1 MIPEITLHD
10 SIAIPQ
16 LGFGVWQVPEE
27 ETQPTVEKAF
37 ETGYR
42 HIDTAKIYGNEAGV
56 GAAIAASGIDRDDL
70 FITTK
75 VWNDDQGFD
84 STLRAVEASLGRL
97 GLDRVDLYLVH
108 WPREGELLTETWS
121 ALQRIQEEGLSRAI
135 GVCNHRQGDLEA
147 LKEAGGVQPSINQVE
162 LHPYL
167 QQRELRT
174 WHEENGVV
182 TEAWSPLASG
192 EILDDP
198 TIGGI
203 ATRLGRSPGQVV
215 LRWHV
220 QIGNVVIPKSVTP
233 SRIAENF
240 DVFSFELSDE
250 DMDEIAGMDHGH
262 RTGPEPGS
270 F

>member
-1 MIPEITLHD
+1 MVPTKTLHD
-10 SIAIPQ
+10 GIEIPQ

-27 ETQPTVEKAF
+27 ETQATVEKAF

-56 GAAIAASGIDRDDL
+56 GAAVAATGIDRDDL

-75 VWNDDQGFD
+75 VWNSDQGYD
-84 STLRAVEASLGRL
+84 PTLRAVEESLGRL
-97 GLDRVDLYLVH
+97 GLDRLDLYLVH
-108 WPREGELLTETWS
+108 WPHEELLTETWS
-121 ALQRIQEEGLSRAI
+121 AMQKIQEQSLSRAI
-135 GVCNHRQGDLEA
+135 GVCNHRPGDLET
-147 LKEAGGVQPSINQVE
+147 LKEAGGVQPAINQVE

-174 WHEENGVV
+174 WHEDNDVL

-192 EILDDP
+192 EIVDDP
-198 TIGGI
+198 TIGGM
-203 ATRLGRSPGQVV
+203 AGRLGRSAGQVV
-215 LRWHV
+215 LRWHIQV
-220 QIGNVVIPKSVTP
+220 GNVVIPKSVTP

-240 DVFSFELSDE
+240 DLFSFELSDE
-250 DMDEIAGMDHGH
+250 DMQEIGGMDHGR